1 MDNLEEMD
9 RFSEKFNLEKKEAT
23 SSSIFPI
30 FNSMEQE
37 GKQGKNNMKLLSLE
51 NFSSSFCSVFSWKST
66 GLWAYLGVKSNDNA
80 LFNVLLTN
88 RAQKHLELSAF
99 LKLKNCNSKNVS
111 SRTYCTT
118 QGIWPIFYNSYK
130 WNIIFKNCE
139 SLHRTPAIYNIVH
152 QLYSKKKN
160 FK

>member
-51 NFSSSFCSVFSWKST
+51 NFSSSFCSVFS
-66 GLWAYLGVKSNDNA
+66 
-80 LFNVLLTN
+80 
-88 RAQKHLELSAF
+88 
-99 LKLKNCNSKNVS
+99 
-111 SRTYCTT
+111 
-118 QGIWPIFYNSYK
+118 
-130 WNIIFKNCE
+130 
-139 SLHRTPAIYNIVH
+139 
-152 QLYSKKKN
+152 
-160 FK
+160 